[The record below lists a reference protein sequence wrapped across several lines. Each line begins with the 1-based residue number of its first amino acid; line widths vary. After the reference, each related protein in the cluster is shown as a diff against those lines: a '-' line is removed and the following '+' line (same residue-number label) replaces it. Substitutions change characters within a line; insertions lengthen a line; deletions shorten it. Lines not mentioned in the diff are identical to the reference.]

1 MTREARNEIQIWSAI
16 AMLAFGSGLSIAGF
30 CVAPVGEISDSVLL
44 VLAQCFI
51 YAGSAL
57 GIDYYVKA
65 KIEKEMRGPLK
76 PPGGGHSSELEG
88 GELRV
93 ER

>member
-1 MTREARNEIQIWSAI
+1 MMKESRNTIQIWSAV
-16 AMLAFGSGLSIAGF
+16 AMLAFGAGLSTAGF
-30 CVAPVGEISDSVLL
+30 CVPPVGEISDSVLM

-65 KIEKEMRGPLK
+65 KIDKEIKRENDAK
-76 PPGGGHSSELEG
+76 NH
-88 GELRV
+88 
-93 ER
+93 

>member
-1 MTREARNEIQIWSAI
+1 MTREARIDIQIWSAI
-16 AMLAFGSGLSIAGF
+16 AMLAFGSGLSNAGF
-30 CVAPVGEISDSVLL
+30 CVSPIGEISDSVLL

-65 KIEKEMRGPLK
+65 KINQLNQNQNNAYQQDKEKTSG
-76 PPGGGHSSELEG
+76 
-88 GELRV
+88 V
-93 ER
+93 A

>member
-1 MTREARNEIQIWSAI
+1 
-16 AMLAFGSGLSIAGF
+16 MLAFGSGLSIAGF
-30 CVAPVGEISDSVLL
+30 CVSPIGEISDSVLM

-65 KIEKEMRGPLK
+65 KINQLNQNQNNAYQQDKKKTSG
-76 PPGGGHSSELEG
+76 
-88 GELRV
+88 V
-93 ER
+93 AQ

>member
-1 MTREARNEIQIWSAI
+1 
-16 AMLAFGSGLSIAGF
+16 MLAFGSGLSIAGF
-30 CVAPVGEISDSVLL
+30 CVTPIGEISDSVLL

-65 KIEKEMRGPLK
+65 KINQLNQNQNNAYQQDKEKT
-76 PPGGGHSSELEG
+76 GG
-88 GELRV
+88 V
-93 ER
+93 AQ

>member
-1 MTREARNEIQIWSAI
+1 
-16 AMLAFGSGLSIAGF
+16 MLAFGSGLSIAGF
-30 CVAPVGEISDSVLL
+30 CVVPIGEISDSVLL

-65 KIEKEMRGPLK
+65 KINQLNQNQNNAYQQDKEKTSGVAR
-76 PPGGGHSSELEG
+76 
-88 GELRV
+88 
-93 ER
+93 

>member
-1 MTREARNEIQIWSAI
+1 
-16 AMLAFGSGLSIAGF
+16 MLAFGSGLSIAGF
-30 CVAPVGEISDSVLL
+30 CVAPIGEISDSVLL

-76 PPGGGHSSELEG
+76 PPNLRRDSPPPNPSLGRGEAFELEG
-88 GELRV
+88 QSELRV

>member
-1 MTREARNEIQIWSAI
+1 
-16 AMLAFGSGLSIAGF
+16 MLAFGSGLSIAGF
-30 CVAPVGEISDSVLL
+30 CVHPIGEISDSVLL

-65 KIEKEMRGPLK
+65 KINQLNQNQNNAYQQDKEKT
-76 PPGGGHSSELEG
+76 GG
-88 GELRV
+88 V
-93 ER
+93 AQ

>member
-1 MTREARNEIQIWSAI
+1 
-16 AMLAFGSGLSIAGF
+16 MLAFGSGLSIAGF
-30 CVAPVGEISDSVLL
+30 CVAPIGEISDSVLL

-65 KIEKEMRGPLK
+65 KINQLNQNQNNAYQQDKEKT
-76 PPGGGHSSELEG
+76 GG
-88 GELRV
+88 V
-93 ER
+93 AQ

>member
-30 CVAPVGEISDSVLL
+30 CVVPIGEISDSVLL

-65 KIEKEMRGPLK
+65 KINQLNQNQNNAYQQDKEKTSG
-76 PPGGGHSSELEG
+76 
-88 GELRV
+88 V
-93 ER
+93 AQ

>member
-16 AMLAFGSGLSIAGF
+16 GMLTFGSGLSIAGF
-30 CVAPVGEISDSVLL
+30 CVAPIGELSDSVLL

-65 KIEKEMRGPLK
+65 KINQLNQNQNNAYQQDKEKTSGLAQK
-76 PPGGGHSSELEG
+76 G
-88 GELRV
+88 
-93 ER
+93 

>member
-1 MTREARNEIQIWSAI
+1 
-16 AMLAFGSGLSIAGF
+16 MLAFGSGLSIAGF
-30 CVAPVGEISDSVLL
+30 CVAPIGEISDSVLM

-65 KIEKEMRGPLK
+65 KINQLNQNQNNAYQQDKKKTSG
-76 PPGGGHSSELEG
+76 
-88 GELRV
+88 V
-93 ER
+93 AQ

>member
-1 MTREARNEIQIWSAI
+1 
-16 AMLAFGSGLSIAGF
+16 MLAFGSGLSIAGF
-30 CVAPVGEISDSVLL
+30 CVVPIGEISDSVLL

-65 KIEKEMRGPLK
+65 KINQLNQNQNNAYQQDKKKTSG
-76 PPGGGHSSELEG
+76 
-88 GELRV
+88 V
-93 ER
+93 AQ

>member
-30 CVAPVGEISDSVLL
+30 CVAPIGEISDSVLM

-65 KIEKEMRGPLK
+65 KINQLNQNQNNAYQQDKKKTSG
-76 PPGGGHSSELEG
+76 
-88 GELRV
+88 V
-93 ER
+93 AQ